1 MSTCLITGIGGSIG
15 HHVFAHVM
23 ENTDW
28 DVVGVDSFRHKGLQD
43 RVTDLLVEHPDWSER
58 LKLHTHDLTAPVS
71 SLLRARLGEINYII
85 NLASMSD
92 VFDSIE
98 NPVPFVQNNV
108 AIALNMLELARAL
121 PRPHLKAFLQVSTD
135 EVYGPTDGTFLHKEW
150 EPTVPSSPYSASKA
164 AQEAIA
170 ISYWR
175 AYNVPLIIV
184 NLMNNFGERQSSSK
198 FPVIVQ
204 RKVEAGEPVTI
215 HGTPGEDGSRFY
227 IHSRNTADAFLHL
240 IQSTTPHLHVDGA
253 MDKPDRYNIP
263 GDAQVSNAALAET
276 IAHFLDKPVTL
287 EWQDFHAARPG
298 HDRHYGL
305 DGTKL
310 KQTGWQPPQRFYT
323 MLQRTV
329 KWQREHPEWT
339 KSSS

>member
-1 MSTCLITGIGGSIG
+1 MYKALITGAAGSIG
-15 HHVFAHVM
+15 CHVLAHLLQ
-23 ENTDW
+23 ETNW
-28 DVVGVDSFRHKGLQD
+28 EVVCIDSFRHMGYSPRIAEVLKTVD
-43 RVTDLLVEHPDWSER
+43 STARERVTVY
-58 LKLHTHDLTAPVS
+58 THDLTAPIDDV
-71 SLLRARLGEINYII
+71 LAGRIGAVNCII

-108 AIALNMLELARAL
+108 ASALNVLEFARRAK
-121 PRPHLKAFLQVSTD
+121 PEVFLQVSTD

-150 EPTVPSSPYSASKA
+150 DPIVPSSPYSASKA
-164 AQEAIA
+164 AQETIA

-175 AYNVPLIIV
+175 SYGVPLIIV
-184 NLMNNFGERQSSSK
+184 NLMNNFGEMQSPKK

-204 RKVEAGEPVTI
+204 RLVEAGEPVTI
-215 HGTPGEDGSRFY
+215 HGKPGEDGSRFY

-240 IQSTTPHLHVDGA
+240 IQNTSPHLHVNGT

-263 GDAQVSNAALAET
+263 GDAQVSNVDLAAS
-276 IAHFLDKPVTL
+276 IADVLGYPLQVTY
-287 EWQDFHAARPG
+287 QDFHSARPG

-305 DGTKL
+305 DGAKL
-310 KQTGWQPPQRFYT
+310 KATGWVSPRSFKDS
-323 MLQRTV
+323 LADTV
-329 KWQREHPEWT
+329 LWQQEHPEWI